1 MTGEE
6 KVVKHL
12 EMIQSVVNRL
22 GRNAFMLKGWSMTIL
37 VVTVAL
43 MAKYEYPHN
52 PYIVLLLILPII
64 AFWILDGY
72 FLWHENLF
80 LKVYDAVRCRSET
93 DFAMDI
99 KQYKS
104 EPKCKWRNAVFSV
117 TLVLFYMTEVLFTV
131 AVFLFLVWRPT

>member
-1 MTGEE
+1 MLGEE

-43 MAKYEYPHN
+43 MAKYEYSNN
-52 PYIVLLLILPII
+52 PYIILLLILPII

-80 LKVYDAVRCRSET
+80 LKVYDEIRCRSET
-93 DFAMDI
+93 NFAMDI
-99 KQYKS
+99 EQFKS
-104 EPKCKWRNAVFSV
+104 ESKCKWRNAFFSV
-117 TLVLFYMTEVLFTV
+117 TLVVFYMTEVLFTV
-131 AVFLFLVWRPT
+131 AVFYILACGG